1 MKSVLKKYEMTL
13 KDMDF
18 EVLQTQKL
26 GWIIL
31 RTDYMNYSNPIIQIH
46 SSEELEKYILNAKQI
61 KKYQ

>member
-13 KDMDF
+13 KNMDF

-46 SSEELEKYILNAKQI
+46 SSEELEKYILSAKQI
-61 KKYQ
+61 KDYQ

>member
-1 MKSVLKKYEMTL
+1 MKSVLQKYEMTL
-13 KDMDF
+13 KNMDF

-46 SSEELEKYILNAKQI
+46 SSEELEKYILSAKQI
-61 KKYQ
+61 KDYQ

>member
-1 MKSVLKKYEMTL
+1 MKSVLQKYEMTL
-13 KDMDF
+13 KNMDF

-46 SSEELEKYILNAKQI
+46 SSEELEKYNLSAKQI
-61 KKYQ
+61 KDYQ